1 MDSELFKTCNCNARS
16 HSQDT
21 SSENNPLSQ
30 FLTPEA
36 MLTPGVAGS
45 LTMMIT
51 NALTVNFA
59 MPRAWVGLGLS
70 FVCGLLVLVTAR
82 NLLQK
87 AVFYVLNSLVIFCV
101 AAGTN
106 GLGAG
111 AAQRLSLSLTTT
123 ASAQDLSSDAAPKQR
138 TLEYC
143 SNLSTVV
150 EAAQKAN
157 QPADKILELVKPCQ
171 IISKDLLEGGSAV
184 AGSQSTDIKSP
195 GKFFSPWKF

>member
-1 MDSELFKTCNCNARS
+1 MTKTITSNSQNNS
-16 HSQDT
+16 H
-21 SSENNPLSQ
+21 ENNPLSQ

-51 NALTVNFA
+51 NALTLNFA

-70 FVCGLLVLVTAR
+70 FIFGLLVLVTAR

-101 AAGTN
+101 AAGAN
-106 GLGAG
+106 GIGTGAS
-111 AAQRLSLSLTTT
+111 QRVSLSLTMT
-123 ASAQDLSSDAAPKQR
+123 AFAQDISSDAAQKQR

-143 SNLSTVV
+143 SNLSSAV
-150 EAAQKAN
+150 EAAQRAN
-157 QPADKILELVKPCQ
+157 QSTDKILELVKPCQ
-171 IISKDLLEGGSAV
+171 AISKDLLESGSTVSGGSNSEIRSA
-184 AGSQSTDIKSP
+184 

>member
-1 MDSELFKTCNCNARS
+1 MSNSDSQNNSPAS
-16 HSQDT
+16 
-21 SSENNPLSQ
+21 NPLSQ

-36 MLTPGVAGS
+36 MLTPGVAGA

-51 NALTVNFA
+51 NALTVNFS

-70 FVCGLLVLVTAR
+70 FVFGLLVLVTTR

-101 AAGTN
+101 AAGAN

-111 AAQRLSLSLTTT
+111 ASQRVSLSLTTT
-123 ASAQDLSSDAAPKQR
+123 AFAQDITSSQKQQ

-143 SNLSTVV
+143 SNLSAAVA
-150 EAAQKAN
+150 EAQKAN
-157 QPADKILELVKPCQ
+157 QPPDKILELIKPCQ
-171 IISKDLLEGGSAV
+171 TVSKDILRSGIAGGANSV
-184 AGSQSTDIKSP
+184 TQPTGR
-195 GKFFSPWKF
+195 FFSPWKF